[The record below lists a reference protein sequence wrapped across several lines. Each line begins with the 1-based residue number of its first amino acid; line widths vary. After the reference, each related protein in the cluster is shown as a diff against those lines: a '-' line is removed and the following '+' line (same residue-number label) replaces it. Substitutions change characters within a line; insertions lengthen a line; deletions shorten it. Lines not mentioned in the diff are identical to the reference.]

1 MTHVTKAVDL
11 FFNTW
16 QCFLILPVF
25 GNTYYVLD
33 IGLLMLCTTI
43 VNIFS
48 FTFVVFLGLMAKAE
62 HPEKYNWRLNE
73 LDSLGISTLQ
83 KNGLNNQKEASDL
96 TEAVKQTL
104 YEEYLQAYSE
114 SNR

>member
-1 MTHVTKAVDL
+1 
-11 FFNTW
+11 
-16 QCFLILPVF
+16 
-25 GNTYYVLD
+25 
-33 IGLLMLCTTI
+33 
-43 VNIFS
+43 
-48 FTFVVFLGLMAKAE
+48 MAKTE
-62 HPEKYNWRLNE
+62 HPEKYSWWLNE

-83 KNGLNNQKEASDL
+83 KNELDNQKEASDL

>member
-1 MTHVTKAVDL
+1 
-11 FFNTW
+11 
-16 QCFLILPVF
+16 
-25 GNTYYVLD
+25 
-33 IGLLMLCTTI
+33 
-43 VNIFS
+43 
-48 FTFVVFLGLMAKAE
+48 MAKAE
-62 HPEKYNWRLNE
+62 HPEKYNWWLNE

-96 TEAVKQTL
+96 TDAVKQTL